1 MNRDMFWHKLKLASP
16 ILWFTVIYLFFF
28 RYLEQ
33 IRTVRSYQITSGLD
47 KYIPFCEYFVVPY
60 ILWFALVPA
69 VCIFLLLANESLFV
83 RVRNMLMA
91 GMAVFIILSAVI
103 PNYISLRPAVMPN
116 DNIFCRLTEFIYSA
130 DTPTNVFPSIHV
142 YNTLVCMQGII
153 MAKAYM
159 TKHPAIRNGVLI
171 LGILIILSTMLLK
184 QHSVV
189 DVTGAFIMF
198 ATFDMIAKPA
208 EVPDTYR
215 RKTAYDQYRS

>member
-1 MNRDMFWHKLKLASP
+1 MNREMLWHKLKLAMP

-28 RYLEQ
+28 RHLEQ
-33 IRTVRSYQITSGLD
+33 IRTVNSYQITSGLD
-47 KYIPFCEYFVVPY
+47 KMIPFCEYFIVPY

-69 VCIFLLLANESLFV
+69 VCVFLLLVNENLFV
-83 RVRNMLMA
+83 RITKLLMA
-91 GMAVFIILSAVI
+91 GMTVFIVLSAVI

-116 DNIFCRLTEFIYSA
+116 DNIFCKLTEFIYSA

-142 YNTLVCMQGII
+142 YNTLVCMEGVI
-153 MAKAYM
+153 MAKSYM
-159 TKHPAIRNGVLI
+159 DKHPVIRNSVLI

-198 ATFDMIAKPA
+198 AIFDLIARPA
-208 EVPDTYR
+208 ESTETYAN
-215 RKTAYDQYRS
+215 KTAYDQYRN